1 MKKKKKIK
9 IMLISI
15 IKIMKKIHMPL
26 HHLNKI
32 IIKIIIKKKVVIK
45 NLQLMKKKIS
55 NFKENYTEILNYN
68 LKIEYMNNV

>member
-26 HHLNKI
+26 QHLN
-32 IIKIIIKKKVVIK
+32 KIIIKKKVVIK